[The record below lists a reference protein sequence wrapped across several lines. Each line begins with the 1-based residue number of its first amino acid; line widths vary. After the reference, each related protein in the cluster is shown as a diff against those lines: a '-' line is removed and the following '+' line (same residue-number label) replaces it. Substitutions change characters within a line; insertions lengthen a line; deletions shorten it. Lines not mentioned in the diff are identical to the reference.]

1 MIDPDFET
9 MADYVDVESINAYQ
23 ALLDAGHTPEE
34 AFNIHSD

>member
-1 MIDPDFET
+1 MGEEIGMIDPDFET

-34 AFNIHSD
+34 A